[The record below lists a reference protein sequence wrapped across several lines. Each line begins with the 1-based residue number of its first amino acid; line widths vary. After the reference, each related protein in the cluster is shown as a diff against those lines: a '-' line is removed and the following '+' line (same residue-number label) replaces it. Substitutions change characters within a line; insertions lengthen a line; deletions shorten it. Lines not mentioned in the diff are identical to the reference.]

1 MPRPSLLDGCSI
13 REAAVD
19 DVSAVADLVNEVNVA
34 EVGVPWLGVE
44 EVRDILTLPTR
55 RPGEHTLLLSADGSV
70 IGYLM
75 FAPDADPFTTAQLLS
90 FVPPSLWGRGLNA
103 WLLRLGEEL
112 AHERLDASDRVPSIA
127 LRVNRWITNDAAV
140 HLFGSLGYRYVRTF
154 HELRIDFDGPPP
166 SAEPPA
172 GIGIR
177 NVDRDR
183 DAERVY
189 RTLREAF
196 DDHWGRT
203 FEPLAD
209 WRHEEIES
217 ATFDPGLWF
226 VASDGGEVVGALVA
240 RDQPVGETS
249 AVYVGSIGVRRPW
262 RGRGIARALL
272 LSVFAEAHR
281 RGYPAVELG
290 VDSENATGA
299 VHLYDQAG
307 MRVVRSS
314 EVWEKELRRS
324 VPVAQTNEFSGRRGR
339 TSLGSPP
346 SR

>member
-1 MPRPSLLDGCSI
+1 MPRPSLPDGCSM
-13 REAAVD
+13 REATVD

-34 EVGVPWLGVE
+34 EVGVPWLGVQ

-55 RPGEHTLLLSADGSV
+55 RPGEHTLLLSSEGSV

-90 FVPPSLWGRGLNA
+90 FVPPSLWRRGLNT

-112 AHERLDASDRVPSIA
+112 ARERLDATDRVPSIA

-140 HLFGSLGYRYVRTF
+140 PLFGSLGYRYVRTF
-154 HELRIDFDGPPP
+154 HDLRIDLDGPPP

-172 GIGIR
+172 AIEIR

-189 RTLREAF
+189 QTLREAF
-196 DDHWGRT
+196 DDHWGHS
-203 FEPLAD
+203 FEPLPD
-209 WRHEEIES
+209 WKHEEIES
-217 ATFDPGLWF
+217 SMFDPGLWF
-226 VASDGGEVVGALVA
+226 VAFDGGEVVGALVA
-240 RDQPVGETS
+240 RDQPVGQTS

-262 RGRGIARALL
+262 GGRGIGRALL

-299 VHLYDQAG
+299 THLYDQVG

-324 VPVAQTNEFSGRRGR
+324 GPR
-339 TSLGSPP
+339 SP
-346 SR
+346 STRVSA